1 MRATIIGIEEASQIV
16 GIPKDTFKEMIA
28 KVHRG
33 GTENRWLGEV
43 TLCVLGEKRNTYYVF
58 EEALI
63 DHLKIR
69 KEGE

>member
-1 MRATIIGIEEASQIV
+1 MKATIIGIDEAATII

-33 GTENRWLGEV
+33 GTENRWLADV

-58 EEALI
+58 KEALI
-63 DHLKIR
+63 DHLKLK
-69 KEGE
+69 KEE